1 MELLE
6 RIKAPFRDDW
16 CRNCGRTMEHTN
28 RRLFAI
34 PDMTVGHYE
43 SHTEVRYFKRA
54 LWPVEER
61 EDIPAGTYAC
71 RALEYRCPRCGRRR
85 VKLSVFLPVRDK
97 NKMEEIILFDDGE
110 QMEFLWH

>member
-1 MELLE
+1 MQEV
-6 RIKAPFRDDW
+6 RAHHGAHQPAAVCHPRHD
-16 CRNCGRTMEHTN
+16 G
-28 RRLFAI
+28 
-34 PDMTVGHYE
+34 GHYE

-97 NKMEEIILFDDGE
+97 NKMEETILFDDGE